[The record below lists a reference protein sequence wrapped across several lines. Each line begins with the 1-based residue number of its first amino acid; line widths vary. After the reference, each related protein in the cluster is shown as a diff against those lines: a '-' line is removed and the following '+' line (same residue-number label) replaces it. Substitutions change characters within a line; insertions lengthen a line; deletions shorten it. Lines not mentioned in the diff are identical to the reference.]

1 MSSFD
6 PDRYMLGNAGARR
19 LGLLLGQSDPVT
31 GITEIQQRY
40 QVKVENIENVYPLLE
55 LSGMSRFNIHVGILE
70 ALRNKFIQAIE
81 TEHWDHDKFTKFLS
95 KSMGYLFIKEFRP
108 VVLAL
113 LKKYPERVTKD
124 IYEMLAQEPNII
136 HEAPIEIKRGL
147 YERNKK
153 MFKVSIQ
160 AQIVGYFKDQALG
173 MQAREMRGIGVN
185 DVLDRRI
192 NAAGLQYIINLVHEN
207 SVLFAELQNIV
218 REWYKEYGLSKLCS
232 FRFDF
237 FMGMQKAGRIHMC
250 KQDHSYNIIW
260 YINGGIRK
268 GLDATAVGSINTYL
282 AEYRKS
288 GSREF
293 SDIAMIFQDPIV
305 YNVFSAR
312 IVDALKKYIS
322 EYFKKNTDKTA
333 EEKNIQKTV
342 TAALATLL
350 KEKESTVRWLSSM
363 VTFGSYAHNMLITKN
378 YNVPEVEEDIYAI
391 YYKKLLYWMY
401 DDKIRELKTRQTMAH
416 LSIDDDQ
423 DVPNTISTVL
433 AFGDIELR
441 MLKKIDLARKVFCHY
456 MLDRCEKSDIIAL
469 RRALHYFKMTMP
481 TNDLDTLHV
490 EVYESTFQSLI
501 TLLIKHHRIR
511 ILSSEKWRGVIR
523 MLITTPWKLTIHE
536 MVIKLLIEFY
546 NEDVSATLENS
557 GSVEKLKQVREWS
570 EIAASHYSQLG
581 INRNDR
587 TKIYYC
593 YNLLVNKSN
602 QCLNGLWCI
611 KQEICPTV
619 WDLGIEHGSA
629 TSHEDSHTVP
639 MEF

>member
-136 HEAPIEIKRGL
+136 HVIIKIWTIQISL

-173 MQAREMRGIGVN
+173 MQAREMRG
-185 DVLDRRI
+185 
-192 NAAGLQYIINLVHEN
+192 
-207 SVLFAELQNIV
+207 
-218 REWYKEYGLSKLCS
+218 
-232 FRFDF
+232 
-237 FMGMQKAGRIHMC
+237 
-250 KQDHSYNIIW
+250 
-260 YINGGIRK
+260 
-268 GLDATAVGSINTYL
+268 LDATAVGSINTYL
-282 AEYRKS
+282 TEYRKS
-288 GSREF
+288 SSREF
-293 SDIAMIFQDPIV
+293 SYDILDIAMIFQDPIV

-322 EYFKKNTDKTA
+322 EYFKKNTDKTS
-333 EEKNIQKTV
+333 EEKNIQKIV
-342 TAALATLL
+342 TAALAILL

-378 YNVPEVEEDIYAI
+378 YNVPEVDEDIYAI

-401 DDKIRELKTRQTMAH
+401 DDKIRELKTRQAMAH

-441 MLKKIDLARKVFCHY
+441 MLKKIDLARK
-456 MLDRCEKSDIIAL
+456 SDIIAL
-469 RRALHYFKMTMP
+469 RRALNYFKMTMP
-481 TNDLDTLHV
+481 TNDSDTLHV

-557 GSVEKLKQVREWS
+557 GSVEKLKQ
-570 EIAASHYSQLG
+570 
-581 INRNDR
+581 
-587 TKIYYC
+587 
-593 YNLLVNKSN
+593 
-602 QCLNGLWCI
+602 
-611 KQEICPTV
+611 QEICPTV

-629 TSHEDSHTVP
+629 TSHEDSNTVP

>member
-6 PDRYMLGNAGARR
+6 PDHYMLGNAGARR
-19 LGLLLGQSDPVT
+19 LGLLLGQTDPVT

-55 LSGMSRFNIHVGILE
+55 LSGTSRFNIHVGILE

-81 TEHWDHDKFTKFLS
+81 TENWDHEKFTKFLS

-113 LKKYPERVTKD
+113 LKKYPDRVTKD

-160 AQIVGYFKDQALG
+160 AQIVSYFKDQTLG
-173 MQAREMRGIGVN
+173 MQAREMRGISVN

-192 NAAGLQYIINLVHEN
+192 NAPGLQYIINLVHEN
-207 SVLFAELQNIV
+207 AVLFAELQNIV

-268 GLDATAVGSINTYL
+268 GLDEKAITSINAYL
-282 AEYRKS
+282 ARYKKTS
-288 GSREF
+288 SREF
-293 SDIAMIFQDPIV
+293 SDVAMIFQDPIV

-312 IVDALKKYIS
+312 IVESLKKYIS
-322 EYFKKNTDKTA
+322 ESYKKHTDKTI
-333 EEKNIQKTV
+333 EEKNKTIT
-342 TAALATLL
+342 TAAATLS
-350 KEKESTVRWLSSM
+350 KEKESTVKWLSLM
-363 VTFGSYAHNMLITKN
+363 VTFGSYAHKMLISKN
-378 YNVPEVEEDIYAI
+378 FNMPQVDEEIYNVF
-391 YYKKLLYWMY
+391 YKKLLFLMY
-401 DDKIRELKTRQTMAH
+401 DDKVRELKTRQAMAAH
-416 LSIDDDQ
+416 FTADDEQ
-423 DVPNTISTVL
+423 DVPNTANPALI
-433 AFGDIELR
+433 FGEVELR
-441 MLKKIDLARKVFCHY
+441 ILKRNDLARKVFCHY
-456 MLDRCEKSDIIAL
+456 MLDRCEKGDIIAL
-469 RRALHYFKMTMP
+469 RRALNYFRVTMP
-481 TNDLDTLHV
+481 ANDSDILHV
-490 EVYESTFQSLI
+490 EVYETMFQSLI

-511 ILSSEKWRGVIR
+511 ILFSEKWRGVIK
-523 MLITTPWKLTIHE
+523 MLITTPWKVTIHE

-546 NEDVSATLENS
+546 NEDVSETLENL
-557 GSVEKLKQVREWS
+557 GTVEKLKQVREWS
-570 EIAASHYSQLG
+570 EIAASHYTQFG
-581 INRNDR
+581 IKRTDR

-593 YNLLVNKSN
+593 YNLLVKKSN
-602 QCLNGLWCI
+602 QCLNGLWSI